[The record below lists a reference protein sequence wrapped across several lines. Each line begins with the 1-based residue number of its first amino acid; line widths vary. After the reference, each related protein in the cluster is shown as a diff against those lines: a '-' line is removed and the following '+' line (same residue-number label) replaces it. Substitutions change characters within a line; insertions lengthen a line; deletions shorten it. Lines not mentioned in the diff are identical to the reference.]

1 MAGRGALKFAKRL
14 MKEIEALRSEDLNG
28 AGIERLGPKSDDDL
42 SNWEAVL
49 SGRGVGHGYDDETR
63 RKSSWKLTW
72 NLIPAP
78 GTEGRWLLSIEVPS
92 QYPLQP
98 PKVTFITQIVH
109 PNVAIPSGEICLDL
123 LKDAWTPQYTL
134 VEVIK
139 AIRMLLADPG
149 TDSPLNVDVAALI
162 REGDAVAARG
172 LVRLWCRQPE
182 GYYSGP

>member
-49 SGRGVGHGYDDETR
+49 SGRGVGHGYD
-63 RKSSWKLTW
+63 
-72 NLIPAP
+72 
-78 GTEGRWLLSIEVPS
+78 EGRWLLSIEVPP

-182 GYYSGP
+182 GYYSGL